1 MCKSLSEKL
10 GSTLKL
16 VMLLLLLTN
25 AKNVGAQTGVEDLPA
40 PRIAVKTNLPYWLT
54 LSPNIGAEVGITDHI
69 TVDLE
74 GGMNVWE
81 PFRENLKWR
90 HMAGALEGRYW
101 FCERFYG
108 WFVGVHGGYGM
119 YNFSRVPIFMV
130 DGSCTKRYEGT
141 AILGGAS
148 VGRSWIINK
157 RFNIE
162 AEIGLGIIHANYK
175 MFDCPECGDFIK
187 EGKKTFFSPTRI
199 AINLIYV
206 IK

>member
-74 GGMNVWE
+74 GGMNKINSMLMASANLDSLTE
-81 PFRENLKWR
+81 LGSDMEIIPQENVLPV
-90 HMAGALEGRYW
+90 EDSEENVFNGR
-101 FCERFYG
+101 
-108 WFVGVHGGYGM
+108 
-119 YNFSRVPIFMV
+119 
-130 DGSCTKRYEGT
+130 
-141 AILGGAS
+141 
-148 VGRSWIINK
+148 
-157 RFNIE
+157 
-162 AEIGLGIIHANYK
+162 GL
-175 MFDCPECGDFIK
+175 DW
-187 EGKKTFFSPTRI
+187 
-199 AINLIYV
+199 
-206 IK
+206 